1 MEIIIEGNPKEIA
14 ALVLELQERQGNE
27 TQKASVKNRFVHNE
41 DGTVTCLMDEH
52 IDKDYSCSVSR
63 CNTDLKSKTQATN
76 G

>member
-14 ALVLELQERQGNE
+14 ALIAALQERQGSE

-52 IDKDYSCSVSR
+52 IDNDYSCEEA
-63 CNTDLKSKTQATN
+63 KTQN
-76 G
+76 GAIPHPDAIPI